1 MSPHETASLR
11 NALHALGFD
20 AVGFAKAEA
29 PAPGADAFGR
39 WLDAG
44 MHGSMEW
51 MARNREK
58 RADPS
63 LVLPGAQSLILL
75 GVNYLPEEAPGL
87 PGAPV
92 FARYA
97 LYEDYHDTIKPALVK
112 AGRLLEERLGL
123 GPSDYRYCTDTGPVL
138 ERAWAQRAGLGFV
151 GKNAMLI
158 SRGFGNFL
166 FLSAILVRAE
176 LQADEPLVAE
186 KRGVGGL
193 CGKCTRCLDACP
205 TRALVAPGVLDAR
218 RCISY
223 LTIENKG
230 AIPLEFRTAIG
241 TRVYGCDI
249 CAEICPWNRF
259 AVESRS
265 ALLVA
270 KRELR
275 ELSLRELLSLTP
287 ERFAEVFRRS
297 PVKRIKLAGLLRNA
311 CVAAGNSRDP
321 SLLPELEALIR
332 HESPLV
338 AEHAAWAVARLRT
351 T

>member
-1 MSPHETASLR
+1 MSPSDTESLR
-11 NALHALGFD
+11 AALLALGFD
-20 AVGFAKAEA
+20 TVGFVRAGA
-29 PAPGADAFGR
+29 PAPGSKAFGS
-39 WLDAG
+39 WLEAG

-58 RADPS
+58 RADSS
-63 LVLPGAQSLILL
+63 LVLPGAESLILL
-75 GVNYLPEEAPGL
+75 GVNYLPEEASLPPGS
-87 PGAPV
+87 PV

-97 LYEDYHDTIKPALVK
+97 LYEDYHDTIKPALAK

-123 GPSDYRYCTDTGPVL
+123 GPSDYRYYTDTGPVL
-138 ERAWAQRAGLGFV
+138 ERAWAQRAGLGFI
-151 GKNAMLI
+151 GKNAMLV
-158 SRGFGNFL
+158 SRSFGNYL
-166 FLSAILVRAE
+166 FLSTILVRAE

-186 KRGVGGL
+186 KKGVGGL

-230 AIPLEFRTAIG
+230 PIPLEFRTAIG
-241 TRVYGCDI
+241 TRVYGCDV
-249 CAEICPWNRF
+249 CAEVCPWNRF

-270 KRELR
+270 KSALR
-275 ELSLRELLSLTP
+275 DLSLRELLRLTP
-287 ERFAEVFRRS
+287 ERFAEAFRRS

-311 CVAAGNSRDP
+311 CVAAGNSGNP
-321 SLLPELEALIR
+321 SLLPTLEALSR

-338 AEHAAWAVARLRT
+338 AEHAAWAVNRLAT
-351 T
+351 A